1 MVRKHNGCKCDPG
14 RIRHRIYDTPNVMAW
29 AVQYLLNRLYYQLHT
44 TRDETIRQRHAKGE
58 RVSDLA
64 KAFGLT
70 PARISQIVRHTR

>member
-1 MVRKHNGCKCDPG
+1 
-14 RIRHRIYDTPNVMAW
+14 MAW

-70 PARISQIVRHTR
+70 PARISQIVRHRR